1 MKFVWPTSHVGM
13 LHPASARAAGRE
25 RTADFRVFAKAAVDG
40 LSYTQTKKLFN
51 IDHAQVETRKSFFE
65 EVGLLFVPHKSDG
78 LVLTAVGAQLYD
90 HLLSSASLEKMVDR
104 DKATSLLAWALSNS
118 QINRPQSPG
127 SPPISEADRKSC
139 DLRPYAAAWQAI
151 NDLGGVLYLHEF
163 MGLLRELHKASDY
176 PACIAAIDAGRRLGT
191 IHIDPS
197 LWSSGKP
204 LMNAAIYWKS
214 HLSIAGELLR
224 FDNDDQAFRFVEGR
238 APVIQAVLD
247 LQRGCGGSKATAM
260 TARTWNTVYD
270 YYDDVGGR
278 ECPPF
283 VASGAPV
290 ALDVNGLKITMLKG
304 YELRSGK
311 PAYIDG
317 GPELCSLLINT
328 PCFHIDQPK
337 AILRLASKAE
347 IPGGGVRVTL
357 EPGRPIVNG
366 TLLFNHWGATTD
378 AD

>member
-1 MKFVWPTSHVGM
+1 MKFVWPTGHVGM
-13 LHPASARAAGRE
+13 LHPASSRAAGRE
-25 RTADFRVFAKAAVDG
+25 RADDFKLFAKAARDG
-40 LSYTQTKKLFN
+40 LSYTQVKKLFN

-78 LVLTAVGAQLYD
+78 LVLTAVGGQLYD
-90 HLLSSASLEKMVDR
+90 HLVSSAPLKNLVDR

-127 SPPISEADRKSC
+127 SPPISEADRLAC
-139 DLRPYAAAWQAI
+139 DIRPYATCWQAV
-151 NDLGGVLYLHEF
+151 NDLEGVLYLHEL
-163 MGLLRELHKASDY
+163 MGPLRQLHKTSDY
-176 PACIAAIDAGRRLGT
+176 PACISAIKTGRKLGT

-197 LWSSGKP
+197 LWKSGKP

-224 FDNDDQAFRFVEGR
+224 FDNDDQAFRFVDGK
-238 APVIQAVLD
+238 APIVDAVLS
-247 LQRGCGGSKATAM
+247 LQRGCGGSSITAL
-260 TARTWNTVYD
+260 TARPWTTVYD

-304 YELRSGK
+304 YDLSPGK
-311 PAYIDG
+311 PSFIEG

-337 AILRLASKAE
+337 TILRLASKVE
-347 IPGGGVRVTL
+347 IPGGGIRVTL
-357 EPGRPIVNG
+357 APGRPIVNG
-366 TLLFNHWGATTD
+366 TLLFNHWGTKTD